1 MYFIQAI
8 KLIGFLLVLMV
19 IFSFASPAM
28 AGVDPG
34 GITVSGTGR
43 VLAVPDV
50 AEITIGVVTQSPM
63 AAQAQEENSR
73 IMRAVIQKLK
83 EAGLNDADLKT
94 GELSLFPEYAP
105 LPEKEGVTR
114 VVAYRATSSLI
125 VIVKPVEKAGQV
137 VDAALAAGANQVHG
151 LRFLVSSARE
161 LELEALS
168 LAVQDAR
175 RKAEVV
181 AQALGVKLGAPQIV
195 SVEVS
200 QPWIPVYRAAQS
212 LEQAT
217 PVLPGQ
223 VEVTGSVH
231 ITYAIIP

>member
-1 MYFIQAI
+1 MQAI
-8 KLIGFLLVLMV
+8 KLIGVFLALVF
-19 IFSFASPAM
+19 IFCFASPAM

-34 GITVSGTGR
+34 GITVSGTGQ

-50 AEITIGVVTQSPM
+50 AEITIGVVTQSPT
-63 AAQAQEENSR
+63 AARAQEENSR
-73 IMRAVIQKLK
+73 VLRAVIQKLK

-105 LPEKEGVTR
+105 SPEKGEVTR

-125 VIVKPVEKAGQV
+125 VTVKPVEKAGQV

-181 AQALGVKLGAPQIV
+181 AQALGVKLGPPQIV

-200 QPWIPVYRAAQS
+200 QPWVPVYRATQS
-212 LEQAT
+212 LDQAT

-223 VEVTGSVH
+223 VEIAGSVH
-231 ITYAIIP
+231 ITYAIVP